1 MEKKA
6 KITLKNEEEVI
17 KYELLIEFKNNKISY
32 IENDSNNTNVLLD
45 LNNKLLIRDNKELYL
60 EYDFLNNKGVVY
72 LKELRN
78 NMNINL
84 NTIKYEITDNK
95 IEIMYKIDENSYE
108 YFIEME

>member
-45 LNNKLLIRDNKELYL
+45 LNNRLLIRDNKELYL

-78 NMNINL
+78 NISINL
-84 NTIKYEITDNK
+84 NTIKYEITDTK

>member
-32 IENDSNNTNVLLD
+32 IENDSNNTSVLLD

>member
-45 LNNKLLIRDNKELYL
+45 LNNRLLIRDNKELYL